1 MKYEKQVIKYTPFN
15 EMVEPGEYNCY
26 GIIYDASFPQ
36 NQDQSQGGTIKYE
49 CILKLIDQ
57 HINCINCCDLS
68 SFNNNII
75 TLIIKS
81 QFKEKIPY
89 IHTIGDIIRIH
100 SGIYSHKNKKN
111 IYLTLTNNP
120 KASPIPNWCIFS
132 GLSPND
138 SNFNSNSIIP
148 ILSSKKFYS
157 MDFQDEYIIK
167 ELRKFIKNKLSIPKS
182 ISFPME
188 TALDKRIIN
197 KENDTTVQVNYKT
210 ELDDKYIYYV
220 QDDTDICELQT
231 NKYFDF
237 IHINDIIR
245 IRSYRCNDNNILY
258 TNSFSNILIIPKTLG
273 YYKEFQDKIKEQK
286 LISNNKDKKNK
297 KNINNNNNEP
307 SSNINNNDLLINM
320 KEFNKINNIN
330 INLNDIS
337 INSFY
342 NNSKIIPLNEEN
354 ENDKENLNLFNNED
368 FLDENYKED
377 EEKKIKLS
385 IIDFNRKKIK
395 KFSEISKLNEDSII
409 EVQLIKYHPKNLI
422 NCIKYYCPKC
432 KNISSLENDFKIN
445 INSKFN
451 CSFCKS
457 DFIPSFYY
465 KMIFECIEKKKTDKI
480 IILHLNTY
488 DGEAESI
495 FGVMP
500 TNFNLEYEQKNKLS
514 NILNELIE
522 SKGYIKLKVRK
533 TILNNKGIIYR
544 IVGDYTN
551 KI

>member
-1 MKYEKQVIKYTPFN
+1 MKHEKQVIKYTPFN
-15 EMVEPGEYNCY
+15 EMTEPGEYNCY
-26 GIIYDASFPQ
+26 AIIYDASFPQ
-36 NQDQSQGGTIKYE
+36 NQEQSQGGGTKYE

-57 HINCINCCDLS
+57 HINFINTSDLS
-68 SFNNNII
+68 PNNNII

-81 QFKEKIPY
+81 HIKEKIPY

-111 IYLTLTNNP
+111 IYLTITNNP
-120 KASPIPNWCIFS
+120 KSSQNPNWCIFS
-132 GLSPND
+132 GLTPQDIND
-138 SNFNSNSIIP
+138 NSIIP
-148 ILSSKKFYS
+148 ILSSKQYYS
-157 MDFQDEYIIK
+157 MDFQDELIIK
-167 ELRKFIKNKLSIPKS
+167 ELRKFIKNELSIPKS

-237 IHINDIIR
+237 IHVNDIIR
-245 IRSYRCNDNNILY
+245 IRSYRCTENNILY

-286 LISNNKDKKNK
+286 LISNKDKKNK
-297 KNINNNNNEP
+297 KNLNNNETN
-307 SSNINNNDLLINM
+307 SSNNNINNNEVLLNIN
-320 KEFNKINNIN
+320 EFNKINNIN
-330 INLNDIS
+330 VGLNDI
-337 INSFY
+337 NSNTFY
-342 NNSKIIPLNEEN
+342 NNKIIPLNEDN
-354 ENDKENLNLFNNED
+354 DNDNDKENLNLFNND
-368 FLDENYKED
+368 DYSDENINEN
-377 EEKKIKLS
+377 ENKKIKLS
-385 IIDFNRKKIK
+385 IIDFNNKNNK
-395 KFSEISKLNEDSII
+395 KFSEISKLNEDNII
-409 EVQLIKYHPKNLI
+409 EVQIIKYHPKNLI
-422 NCIKYYCPKC
+422 NCIKYYCSKC
-432 KNISSLENDFKIN
+432 KKISSIENDFKIN
-445 INSKFN
+445 INAKFN
-451 CSFCKS
+451 CFSCGS

-500 TNFNLEYEQKNKLS
+500 TNFNLEQEQKNKLD
-514 NILNELIE
+514 NILKELIE

-551 KI
+551 KIN